1 MLPWFRNPS
10 ILILCSLLQSS
21 ISHSA
26 LSEDL
31 ALVVAGGDGQGLE
44 VEVRVL
50 FVERFKHF
58 DFHRQFL
65 LKKKVWTPTMNC
77 ALPDLPSMVEWSLIW
92 FLQLKHKTIFFAFS
106 GHNTWDW
113 MRWDELHQIWAVI
126 GKISVWIWL
135 EGNLLPAGQHHFG
148 NGFLCVF

>member
-1 MLPWFRNPS
+1 MLHVFGSADIENSYLVAVARFAMLPWFRNPS

-77 ALPDLPSMVEWSLIW
+77 ALPDLPSMVE
-92 FLQLKHKTIFFAFS
+92 
-106 GHNTWDW
+106 
-113 MRWDELHQIWAVI
+113 
-126 GKISVWIWL
+126 
-135 EGNLLPAGQHHFG
+135 
-148 NGFLCVF
+148 